1 MDWNL
6 IKLIFLCFAVLI
18 GISSFLLHC
27 YEKYLPIFIKKSIRH
42 GKYAEKTRH
51 NIAEK
56 FEVPKRFFLHF
67 YVFAAPLSITAL
79 VLCVH
84 KYFFSGNLP
93 EAVYEVLDLLLNST
107 RKSLGILK
115 LFSWFYN
122 YNLHLTPLDTM
133 IAITLITVQC
143 CKRLYEACYVSVYSE
158 AKMSVSLYIVGFI
171 HYFGTITCII
181 GESYGF
187 IKGSEYPFHWNEL
200 NSIHIIFSICFLLAS
215 YEQLRTNFILASLRK
230 NKKGEV
236 VTKSYKIPSG
246 RLFEYVTAPLQ
257 LTEIIMYSSL
267 NIILR
272 QSSSFCYIFIWVLAN
287 QIETALSSHLWYKKT
302 FKNYPNCRKVLVPF
316 LL

>member
-27 YEKYLPIFIKKSIRH
+27 YENYLPIFIKKSIRH

-67 YVFAAPLSITAL
+67 YVFAVPLSITAL
-79 VLCVH
+79 VLCIH

-93 EAVYEVLDLLLNST
+93 EAVYEVLDLLLNSS
-107 RKSLGILK
+107 RKPLV
-115 LFSWFYN
+115 
-122 YNLHLTPLDTM
+122 TPLDTM

-187 IKGSEYPFHWNEL
+187 IKGSEYSFHWNEL

-257 LTEIIMYSSL
+257 LTEIVMYCSL

-272 QSSSFCYIFIWVLAN
+272 QNSSFCYIFIWVLAN
-287 QIETALSSHLWYKKT
+287 QVNLCFAKPDHA
-302 FKNYPNCRKVLVPF
+302 
-316 LL
+316 

>member
-6 IKLIFLCFAVLI
+6 IKLVFLCFAVLI

-27 YEKYLPIFIKKSIRH
+27 YENYLPIFIKKSIRH
-42 GKYAEKTRH
+42 GKYAEKTHH

-56 FEVPKRFFLHF
+56 LEVPKRFFLHF
-67 YVFAAPLSITAL
+67 YVFAVPLSITTL
-79 VLCVH
+79 VLCIYM
-84 KYFFSGNLP
+84 YFFSGNLP
-93 EAVYEVLDLLLNST
+93 EAVHEVLDLLLSST
-107 RKSLGILK
+107 RKPLV
-115 LFSWFYN
+115 
-122 YNLHLTPLDTM
+122 TPLDTL

-143 CKRLYEACYVSVYSE
+143 CKRLYEACYISVYSE

-187 IKGSEYPFHWNEL
+187 IKGSEYTFHWNEL

-272 QSSSFCYIFIWVLAN
+272 QSSSFFYIFIWVLAN